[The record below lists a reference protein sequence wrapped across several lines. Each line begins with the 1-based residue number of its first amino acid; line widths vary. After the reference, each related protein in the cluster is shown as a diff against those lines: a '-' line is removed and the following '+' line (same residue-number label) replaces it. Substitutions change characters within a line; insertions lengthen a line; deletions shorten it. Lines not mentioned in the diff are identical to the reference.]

1 MKSGS
6 LFPTYNAFLKES
18 NKKKLE
24 SDLFD
29 DHYDSDSTSQRSL
42 VKSKKR
48 KPLGKFDVEA
58 ALKASANPST
68 APRESTFLLTELDDE
83 IRRMN
88 GEEYLQSHRNDM
100 AGTLIKDETDL
111 EFDAVT
117 DRISRM
123 KSICNKLL
131 IIQKEKERNILEL
144 EKNVSAHHILGLALS
159 YDEALFV
166 HRLFCVKN
174 PIQSSSMKCKVVK
187 P

>member
-6 LFPTYNAFLKES
+6 LFPTYSAFLKES

-29 DHYDSDSTSQRSL
+29 ENYDSDSTSQRSL
-42 VKSKKR
+42 VKNKKR

-58 ALKASANPST
+58 ALKASSNPGA

-88 GEEYLQSHRNDM
+88 GEEYLQSHRNEM
-100 AGTLIKDETDL
+100 GGLIKDEMDL
-111 EFDAVT
+111 ELDTVV

-144 EKNVSAHHILGLALS
+144 EKNVRPVFYQLS
-159 YDEALFV
+159 VCDGNMLV
-166 HRLFCVKN
+166 
-174 PIQSSSMKCKVVK
+174 
-187 P
+187 

>member
-1 MKSGS
+1 MCCDGVDEQFFNHSVLLQIESTKNIPFSYHGVKAMKNGS

-29 DHYDSDSTSQRSL
+29 ENYDSDSTSQRSL
-42 VKSKKR
+42 VKTKKK

-58 ALKASANPST
+58 ALKASANPSA

-88 GEEYLQSHRNDM
+88 GEEYLQSHRNEM
-100 AGTLIKDETDL
+100 SGTLIKDEMDL
-111 EFDAVT
+111 EFDAVM

-144 EKNVSAHHILGLALS
+144 EKSVSFRES
-159 YDEALFV
+159 
-166 HRLFCVKN
+166 
-174 PIQSSSMKCKVVK
+174 
-187 P
+187 